1 MLVTIYCQSQLMYIL
16 MSTHT
21 HTQHNINMLQ
31 KRKAFCFGIT
41 TLTRFLC
48 WTLDNMAISLANR
61 ASLLEICSGVSP
73 LLTILTATFWF
84 LYLQN
89 KKIQQQQGTKSS
101 SNPLFQSNNW
111 CRISIFLNKQI
122 LYKKL
127 MRNCT

>member
-73 LLTILTATFWF
+73 LLIILTATFWF

-89 KKIQQQQGTKSS
+89 KKIQQQGTKSS
-101 SNPLFQSNNW
+101 SNPLFQFNNG
-111 CRISIFLNKQI
+111 CRICIFLNKQI
-122 LYKKL
+122 IYKKL
-127 MRNCT
+127 MWNCT